1 MASCERLRPRLGLAA
16 GRGLPIFTPVI
27 HLFRIPSSCVIAAA
41 FSVSALI
48 QADDIKLTGKPYI
61 DMNYGPYL
69 SASIEVAPGNIAYK
83 GIAIRLD
90 EGPGGVSKGSEFVVF
105 ETDTLRMTA
114 AWSGDKFIDWR
125 SIVYDGSHGTHPKLV
140 GERLF
145 TNPVAP
151 GWAKPG
157 TNSFEDPRLR
167 GLDKKTYGPLPRE
180 WGQWQ
185 GLGLHGNRVFLHYK
199 VGGRH
204 VLETPALK
212 KINGIKAVVR
222 ILNLEERD
230 SNLVMQIAKGEGK
243 ASIKTVDGKSVA
255 AFANGLTVGI
265 ATDANGAKFVAT
277 DDGHLRLSIPAG
289 GALGFNLAMAKVSS
303 VALGSFAKLLDE
315 LGEAEKLLETFQQGN
330 SRHWTETIKTKP
342 RRMGKPGAFV
352 TEVITSPDKN
362 PYRSWM
368 RLGGFDFF
376 DGGNRAAVCTWMGDV
391 WIVDGINSNPQEFTW
406 TRIAT
411 GMFQPLGLKIVE
423 GKIFVT
429 CRDQITLLTDTNDD
443 GETDYYKAFNHDA
456 QVTEHFHEFAMDLQ
470 TDAYGSFYYTK
481 AARHAKTALVPQH
494 GTLIRVSPDGK
505 TTEIIASG
513 FRAPN
518 GVCVNPDG
526 TFYVSDQ
533 EGHWTPKNE
542 INLIEKG
549 KFYGNLMGYHKGLTE
564 ADITLPM
571 VWMHN
576 DFDRSPA
583 EQLWVNSDKW
593 GGLGGQLINL
603 SYGTGYV
610 YVVMEEKVNGRSQ
623 GGVVRIPDFDFPT
636 GVMRGRFHPGDGQ
649 LYACGLFGW
658 AGNKTRPGGFYRL
671 KHTGKPV
678 HLPVAI
684 YATKDGISLTFTNKL
699 DAKTA
704 ADPENYSVHRW
715 GYKRTRN
722 YGSRDYKADGSQ
734 GRDRVEIASV
744 KLSADMKSVLLRI
757 SDMKPTMQMHIQ
769 YKIDAADGAYLSHRI
784 QNTIHAIGNNGP
796 FARK

>member
-1 MASCERLRPRLGLAA
+1 MNKLFCNRWIWILA
-16 GRGLPIFTPVI
+16 VVVY
-27 HLFRIPSSCVIAAA
+27 SSQ
-41 FSVSALI
+41 SGQS
-48 QADDIKLTGKPYI
+48 QNIKLTGKPYI
-61 DMNYGPYL
+61 DMDYGPYL
-69 SASIEVAPGNIAYK
+69 SASIEVSPDNIAYK

-90 EGPGGVSKGSEFVVF
+90 NGPGGISKGNEFVVF
-105 ETDTLRMTA
+105 DTDTLRMAA
-114 AWSGDKFIDWR
+114 AWSGEKFIDWR

-157 TNSFEDPRLR
+157 TDNYKDPRLL
-167 GLDKKTYGPLPRE
+167 GLDKKPYGPLPRD
-180 WGQWQ
+180 WGQWR
-185 GLGLHGNRVFLHYK
+185 GLGLHNNQVFLHYK
-199 VGGRH
+199 IGGKH
-204 VLETPALK
+204 VIESPSLK
-212 KINGIKAVVR
+212 KSNDIKALVR
-222 ILNLEERD
+222 TFNLEGREED
-230 SNLVMQIAKGEGK
+230 LVLQIAKSEGK
-243 ASIKTVDGKSVA
+243 AQLKTVNGKLTAV
-255 AFANGLTVGI
+255 FENGLIAGI
-265 ATDANGAKFVAT
+265 TTSANGAKFIAT
-277 DDGHLRLSIPAG
+277 DDGNLRLSIPAG
-289 GALGFNLAMAKVSS
+289 DILGFNLVIAKTSGNK
-303 VALGSFAKLLDE
+303 LGSFVKLLEE
-315 LGEAEKLLETFQQGN
+315 LGEAENLVQKFQQG
-330 SRHWTETIKTKP
+330 SARRWTESIKTKP
-342 RRMGKPGAFV
+342 RRLGKPSAFI
-352 TEVITSPDKN
+352 TEIITSPDNN

-376 DGGNRAAVCTWMGDV
+376 EDDNRAAVCTWMGDV
-391 WIVDGINSNPQEFTW
+391 WIVEGINNTPQEFTW

-423 GKIFVT
+423 DQIYVT
-429 CRDQITLLTDTNDD
+429 CRDQITLLEDINYD
-443 GETDYYKAFNHDA
+443 GEIDYYKAFNHDA

-470 TDAYGSFYYTK
+470 TDAYGNFYYTK

-494 GTLIRVSPDGK
+494 GTLIKVTPDGESS
-505 TTEIIASG
+505 EIIASG

-518 GVCVNPDG
+518 GVCINPDG
-526 TFYVSDQ
+526 TYYVSDQ

-564 ADITLPM
+564 ANITSPM

-583 EQLWVNSDKW
+583 EQLWVDSKKW

-603 SYGTGYV
+603 SYGTGHV
-610 YVVMEEKVNGRSQ
+610 FVIMGEKVNGRSQ
-623 GGVVRIPDFDFPT
+623 GGLVRIPDFDFPT

-678 HLPVAI
+678 HIPIAI
-684 YATKDGISLTFTNKL
+684 NALKEGVSLTFMHEL
-699 DAKTA
+699 DPETA
-704 ADPENYSVHRW
+704 ADPESYLVKRW

-734 GRDRVEIASV
+734 GRDNIEVTGV
-744 KLSADMKSVLLRI
+744 KMSADKKSVLLQI
-757 SDMKPTMQMHIQ
+757 ADMKPTMQMQIE
-769 YKIDAADGAYLSHRI
+769 YKIDTADGDYLSHRI

-796 FARK
+796 FAKK